1 MKSYNLEDATT
12 NRHLDLVI
20 IVMYYFFTTLST
32 VGFGD
37 LHPQN
42 DEERVLSAILM
53 LGGNAI
59 FSLIMAQFL
68 DLLSLW

>member
-1 MKSYNLEDATT
+1 MKEYKMDEDGEMHYGHMNL
-12 NRHLDLVI
+12 VV

-42 DEERVLSAILM
+42 DEERLLSAFLM
-53 LGGNAI
+53 LGGNAV

-68 DLLSLW
+68 DLLS